1 MTLLYI
7 FLDCEYNIR
16 FGSSPTTWE
25 NAKADCESRGERM
38 LTLKSAEKSN
48 WLVNQIAN
56 AGTDASCMPAGKIA
70 PFVLLIKGEL
80 DAVIGLNI
88 NSKL

>member
-1 MTLLYI
+1 MV
-7 FLDCEYNIR
+7 
-16 FGSSPTTWE
+16 
-25 NAKADCESRGERM
+25 
-38 LTLKSAEKSN
+38 TLKSAEKSN